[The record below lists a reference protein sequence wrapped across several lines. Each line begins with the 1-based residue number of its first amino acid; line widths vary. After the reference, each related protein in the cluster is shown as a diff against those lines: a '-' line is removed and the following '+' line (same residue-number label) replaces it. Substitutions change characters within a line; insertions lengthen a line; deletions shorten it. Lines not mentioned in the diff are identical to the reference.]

1 MSGKLII
8 VRHGESE
15 WNAKGVWTGTTDVH
29 LTAKGRHESE
39 LMGQQLEDQKID
51 QAFVSEQT
59 RTSETLAGIE
69 KALDQHID
77 ATMTAAFNERD
88 YGELTGQNKW
98 QVKEKLGEEAFQG
111 IRRGWDYPVPGGE
124 TLKDVYERAIP
135 YYIDHVVPLILA
147 GKNVLIVAHGNSI
160 RSLVK
165 YIESISDEEIKAVE
179 MIFGTIL
186 IFDVD
191 AEGKMIKKEI
201 RQIETTPP
209 PA

>member
-8 VRHGESE
+8 LRHGESE

-29 LTAKGRHESE
+29 LTEKGRHEAE
-39 LMGQQLEDQKID
+39 QMGTKIQDFSID

-69 KALDQHID
+69 KSLNEQIKS
-77 ATMTAAFNERD
+77 TMTGAFNERD
-88 YGELTGQNKW
+88 YGELTGKNKW
-98 QVKEKLGEEAFQG
+98 QVKEQLGEEAFQG

-124 TLKDVYERAIP
+124 TLKDVFERAVP
-135 YYIDHVVPLILA
+135 YYKENVVPLVQS

-160 RSLVK
+160 RSLEK
-165 YIESISDEEIKAVE
+165 YIESISDEDISEVE
-179 MIFGTIL
+179 MIFGTVL
-186 IFDVD
+186 IYDID
-191 AEGKMIKKEI
+191 AEGKKLKKEI